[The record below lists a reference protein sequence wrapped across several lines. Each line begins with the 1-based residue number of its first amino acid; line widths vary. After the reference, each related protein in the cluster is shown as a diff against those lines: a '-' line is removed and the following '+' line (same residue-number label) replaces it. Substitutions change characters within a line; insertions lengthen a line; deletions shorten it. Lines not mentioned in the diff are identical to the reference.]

1 MCGFSIYWRSR
12 FISLTIFLVRCIII
26 SDNGGSLCYNEQEEM
41 MNKKEVHNRVK
52 KDFNGFFVSNGF
64 FRQSSSLW
72 IKKEKEL
79 IQIISL
85 YFSYGQE
92 EFNFD
97 IAVQPFCI
105 PSDNICLNISQR
117 LSRFDKRSIVR
128 FWGNYDEEKLID
140 DITDA
145 ENVFSQNVFPW
156 FEKINDCNS
165 LIKFLSSPEA
175 GRSFHIS
182 PFSKA
187 EILAWL
193 YFYNHNF
200 IRARLNAEKFI
211 SMSESHND
219 EYTKKTVNLM
229 KEMII
234 LSKTNTKELD
244 NNFRKIIGD
253 NLDMWKMKQ

>member
-1 MCGFSIYWRSR
+1 M
-12 FISLTIFLVRCIII
+12 
-26 SDNGGSLCYNEQEEM
+26 
-41 MNKKEVHNRVK
+41 
-52 KDFNGFFVSNGF
+52 
-64 FRQSSSLW
+64 
-72 IKKEKEL
+72 
-79 IQIISL
+79 
-85 YFSYGQE
+85 
-92 EFNFD
+92 
-97 IAVQPFCI
+97 
-105 PSDNICLNISQR
+105 NISQR

>member
-1 MCGFSIYWRSR
+1 
-12 FISLTIFLVRCIII
+12 
-26 SDNGGSLCYNEQEEM
+26 
-41 MNKKEVHNRVK
+41 MNNKEVHNRVK
-52 KDFNGFFVSNGF
+52 KDFNEFFVSNGF
-64 FRQSSSLW
+64 VRQSSSLW
-72 IKKEKEL
+72 IKKENEL
-79 IQIISL
+79 LQIISL

-92 EFNFD
+92 EFDFD

-117 LSRFDKRSIVR
+117 LSRFDRRGIVR

-145 ENVFSQNVFPW
+145 ENVFTQNVFPW
-156 FEKINDCNS
+156 FEKMCDSNG
-165 LIKFLSSPEA
+165 LIRFLNSPEA

-193 YFYNHNF
+193 CFYNHNF

-219 EYTKKTVNLM
+219 DNTKKTVNLM

-244 NNFRKIIGD
+244 NFFRKIIRD
-253 NLDMWKMKQ
+253 NLNMWKLKQ

>member
-1 MCGFSIYWRSR
+1 M
-12 FISLTIFLVRCIII
+12 
-26 SDNGGSLCYNEQEEM
+26 DN
-41 MNKKEVHNRVK
+41 KDVHSRVK
-52 KDFNGFFVSNGF
+52 KDFNDFFVSSGF
-64 FRQSSSLW
+64 IRQSSSLW
-72 IKKEKEL
+72 IKTENEL

-105 PSDNICLNISQR
+105 PSENICLNISQR
-117 LSRFDKRSIVR
+117 LSRFDRRSIVR
-128 FWGNYDEEKLID
+128 YWGNYDEEKLID

-145 ENVFSQNVFPW
+145 ENVFTQNVFPW
-156 FEKINDCNS
+156 FEKMCDSNS
-165 LIKFLSSPEA
+165 LIRFLSSPEA

-182 PFSKA
+182 PFAKS
-187 EILAWL
+187 ELLAWL
-193 YFYNHNF
+193 FFYNHNF

-211 SMSESHND
+211 SMSERHND
-219 EYTKKTVNLM
+219 ENTKKTVNLM

-244 NNFRKIIGD
+244 NFFQNIIRD
-253 NLDMWKMKQ
+253 NLNMWKLKQ